1 MTCISSQTDG
11 ILLNALNRK
20 FSLDEPLFLSILS
33 FILRPKQFQ
42 INSVVIRHLTAVM
55 IGILEY
61 RTSFLWQ
68 KQMFA

>member
-1 MTCISSQTDG
+1 MHQQPKRWDSAERLQLG
-11 ILLNALNRK
+11 
-20 FSLDEPLFLSILS
+20 FSLDDPLFLSILS
-33 FILRPKQFQ
+33 FNIPKQFQ
-42 INSVVIRHLTAVM
+42 INSVVIRHFTAVM

>member
-11 ILLNALNRK
+11 ILLNALNRN